1 MEWEGKGSLS
11 HSWPPP
17 PFEVGRGVERAHVT
31 DDVIGTDQ
39 KIPDWLIKI
48 TFLGEVETANRRAI
62 KSRPDILLGYAALV
76 GLWFF
81 SVTPVNFIIILI

>member
-17 PFEVGRGVERAHVT
+17 TLELGGVERAHVT
-31 DDVIGTDQ
+31 DDVIGANQ

-48 TFLGEVETANRRAI
+48 TYLGEVETANRRAV
-62 KSRPDILLGYAALV
+62 KSRPDILLGCDALL

-81 SVTPVNFIIILI
+81 SVIPVNFIVILI

>member
-31 DDVIGTDQ
+31 DDVISTLVESNR
-39 KIPDWLIKI
+39 KIIVLSETCFYHLNVLVLI
-48 TFLGEVETANRRAI
+48 N
-62 KSRPDILLGYAALV
+62 LLWISY
-76 GLWFF
+76 
-81 SVTPVNFIIILI
+81 

>member
-1 MEWEGKGSLS
+1 MEWEGEGSLS

-17 PFEVGRGVERAHVT
+17 PFEVGRGVERTHVT
-31 DDVIGTDQ
+31 DEVIGAEQ
-39 KIPDWLIKI
+39 KIPGWLIKI
-48 TFLGEVETANRRAI
+48 TFLGEVETANKRAV
-62 KSRPDILLGYAALV
+62 KSRPDILLGCAALV

>member
-48 TFLGEVETANRRAI
+48 LFLVKTETAVRLGI
-62 KSRPDILLGYAALV
+62 KYRFGIMG
-76 GLWFF
+76 F
-81 SVTPVNFIIILI
+81 STNDAILI

>member
-48 TFLGEVETANRRAI
+48 TFLVKVQSTMRLGI
-62 KSRPDILLGYAALV
+62 KSRFGIMCTSDTIM

-81 SVTPVNFIIILI
+81 SLTVATYSYSDS